1 METRVERWLTDEVCA
16 LPDGPARLVYL
27 PGAATF
33 GMAQAAL
40 FGAVRQIQATSVFV
54 AGPGAT
60 GAAIW
65 ASRSGATV
73 TTWHDSIAEQL
84 SLRSSFA
91 VNGLPLPQMSTAWDF
106 AGLPL
111 HRCGLSLLHL
121 PRGRDLQVQLIRLS
135 ASVLEPGG
143 RMILVGAT
151 QEGVRGALDEARR
164 VCGRAGV
171 VNRKGGY
178 HAVLAYA
185 PEPGISP
192 PHVVFDTRRI
202 EVAGQSTELV
212 SCVGVFANDRLDVG
226 AAALIEAMVV
236 APGTVVLDL
245 GCGTGLV
252 GLAAA
257 RRGARLIATDVS
269 ARAVAGTRRT
279 LAANGYP
286 DAVAHLC
293 PGAAAVPD
301 GSVDTV
307 VTNPPF
313 HRGHD
318 TSFDVS
324 QLFVR
329 EAARVLKPG
338 GRVFLVANT
347 FLDYRPWLEKH
358 FGSVGVAAE
367 GHRFRVWRARL

>member
-1 METRVERWLTDEVCA
+1 METRIEPWLTGEVCA
-16 LPDGPARLVYL
+16 LPDGPARLAYL
-27 PGAATF
+27 PGAVTV
-33 GMAQAAL
+33 GVAQAAL
-40 FGAVRQIQATSVFV
+40 FGAIRQIQETSVFV

-60 GAAIW
+60 AAAIW
-65 ASRSGATV
+65 AARSGATL
-73 TTWHDSIAEQL
+73 TTWNDSIVERL
-84 SLRSSFA
+84 SLTSSFVA
-91 VNGLPLPQMSTAWDF
+91 NGLPMPQTSTAWDF
-106 AGLPL
+106 AGLPA
-111 HRCGLSLLHL
+111 HRCELALLHL
-121 PRGRDLQVQLIRLS
+121 PRGKELQAQLIRLS
-135 ASVLEPGG
+135 ASMLRPGG
-143 RMILVGAT
+143 KLVVVGAV
-151 QEGVRGALDEARR
+151 QEGVKGALDETRR

-171 VNRKGGY
+171 VSRKGGY

-192 PHVVFDTRRI
+192 PLVSFDARRI
-202 EVAGQSTELV
+202 QVDGQSTELF
-212 SCVGVFANDRLDVG
+212 SCVGVFANDRLDGG
-226 AAALIEAMVV
+226 AAALINAMVV
-236 APGTVVLDL
+236 TPGTKVLDL

-257 RRGARLIATDVS
+257 RRGARLVATDVS

-286 DAVAHLC
+286 NVLAHLC

-318 TSFDVS
+318 TSFEVS

-329 EAARVLKPG
+329 ESARVLRPG
-338 GRVFLVANT
+338 GQAYLVANT
-347 FLDYRPWLEKH
+347 FLDYRPWLEQH
-358 FGSVGVAAE
+358 FASVAVAAE
-367 GHRFRVWRARL
+367 DLRFRVWSARR